1 MKGDFRRYLAAK
13 ESVDDRA
20 FAPDVR
26 RLVRSDLAGRS
37 DGLRLLDAGAG
48 TGPFLRRLLA
58 WDVPD
63 LTYVAVDSDGA
74 NLDRA
79 RERVAA
85 AAPAA
90 GYAVDSVDADGGGPE
105 GDFEFD
111 FSFDFDV
118 PGETVGSLSLTGEND
133 IDVRFVRGDALDAA
147 EAGGWDCTVAQAFV
161 DLLDPAGVDRLLDG
175 LAPGGRFY
183 FPITFDGGTAFA
195 PPHDADDA
203 VLSAYHATMHDGDRL
218 GSRAG
223 RLLERHL
230 DARGIDYVAADADW
244 SVRPVGEHSRG
255 GNGPNEGPDGDA
267 GDRRGYPADEAYFL
281 RVVVDTVADAV
292 RGRVDEGTTRRWHR
306 ARRREL
312 DARRLKFAARNRDV
326 TGIV

>member
-20 FAPDVR
+20 FAPGVR
-26 RLVRSDLAGRS
+26 RLVRSDLAGRP
-37 DGLRLLDAGAG
+37 DGLRLLDAGTG
-48 TGPFLRRLLA
+48 TGSFLRRLLA

-63 LTYVAVDSDGA
+63 LAYVAVDADGV
-74 NLDRA
+74 NLDLA

-85 AAPAA
+85 TAPAA
-90 GYAVDSVDADGGGPE
+90 GYAVDSIDSE
-105 GDFEFD
+105 GDGDGDHEADFD
-111 FSFDFDV
+111 FAV
-118 PGETVGSLSLTGEND
+118 PGETVGSLSLRGENA

-147 EAGGWDCTVAQAFV
+147 DAGGWDFVVAQAFV

-203 VLSAYHATMHDGDRL
+203 VLSAYHATMDGGDRL

-223 RLLERHL
+223 RVLERRL

-244 SVRPVGEHSRG
+244 SVRPVDG
-255 GNGPNEGPDGDA
+255 GDGPA
-267 GDRRGYPADEAYFL
+267 GRRDYPADEAYFL
-281 RVVVDTVADAV
+281 RVLVDTVADAV
-292 RGRVDEGTTRRWHR
+292 GVRVDEGRRRRWHR

-312 DARRLKFAARNRDV
+312 DARRLSYTARNRDV
-326 TGIV
+326 TGVV